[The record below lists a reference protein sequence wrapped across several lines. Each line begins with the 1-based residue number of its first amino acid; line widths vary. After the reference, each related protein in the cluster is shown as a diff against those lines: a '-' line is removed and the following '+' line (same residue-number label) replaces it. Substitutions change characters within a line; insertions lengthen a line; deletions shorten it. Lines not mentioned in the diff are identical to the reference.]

1 MEYLHTAV
9 VPVWI
14 AFPAGL
20 ILVALTAIAL
30 TRWRQISARYTEER
44 ARHQA
49 FIATASDWLWETDAQ
64 HRFVWFSENAPTR
77 FVTRLPVSKKRTE
90 LAVGTLETDQWQQH
104 LADLQAHRPFQDF
117 IYQARGSEDEIMA
130 VRVSGVPVFDR
141 LGRFT
146 GYRGTAC
153 NLTTAWRS
161 GQGMSGRDEMLRQA
175 LEHIHTPIMVLDP
188 SLNILVWNEQMERL
202 FDLPP
207 GLVEVGR
214 PIRDIVMFQAR
225 RGDLEGDASEE
236 NVDRILRTMPPLGP
250 EVVIAPRPWGKVIE
264 VHRRQVP
271 DLGYVLSYV
280 DITERLKNETR
291 LRDAMQEAHA
301 ANRAKSTF
309 LANMSHELRTP
320 LNAIIG
326 FAEIMEGQ
334 LFGPLGGERYV
345 EYVRD
350 IKDSGSHLLDVIN
363 DILDLS
369 KIEAGRIELVEE
381 EVTVERILAAAERLV
396 RDRAARSGLNFVRS
410 CPPTMPRIYAD
421 TRFLRQMLLNL
432 LSNAIKFT
440 GEGGTITL
448 AADQRPSGEIT
459 LIVSDTGIGMDPE
472 DLPIALAPF
481 GQLDNAY
488 SRKFE
493 GTGLGL
499 PLVKS
504 MAEMHGGRLE
514 IETAPGQGTRA
525 DIIIPVERVRAN
537 SEPGL

>member
-9 VPVWI
+9 VPIWVVL
-14 AFPAGL
+14 PAGL
-20 ILVALTAIAL
+20 ILIAITAIAVR
-30 TRWRQISARYTEER
+30 RWRKISADYAVAQ
-44 ARHQA
+44 ARHQT
-49 FIATASDWLWETDAQ
+49 FITTASDWLWETDAE
-64 HRFVWFSENAPTR
+64 HRFVWFSDNAPER
-77 FVTRLPVSKKRTE
+77 FVKRLPVSKRRTE
-90 LAVGTLETDQWQQH
+90 LAVGSMENEQWQQH
-104 LADLQAHRPFQDF
+104 LADLQAHRPFNDF
-117 IYQARGSEDEIMA
+117 IYQARGSEDEIVA
-130 VRVSGVPVFDR
+130 VRVSGTPIFDS
-141 LGRFT
+141 LGRFA

-153 NLTTAWRS
+153 NLTKAWRS
-161 GQGMSGRDEMLRQA
+161 GQGMSGRDEMLRKA

-202 FDLPP
+202 FDLPA

-214 PIRDIVMFQAR
+214 PIRDIILFQAK

-264 VHRRQVP
+264 VHRRIVP
-271 DLGYVLSYV
+271 DLGYVMSYV

-381 EVTVERILAAAERLV
+381 EVAVDRILIAAERLV
-396 RDRAARSGLNFVRS
+396 RDRAARGGLNLVRA

-440 GEGGTITL
+440 DEGGTITL
-448 AADQRPSGEIT
+448 AAEVRPSGEVT
-459 LIVSDTGIGMDPE
+459 LTVQDTGIGMDPE
-472 DLPIALAPF
+472 ELPIALAPF

-514 IETAPGQGTRA
+514 IETAPGHGTRA
-525 DIIIPVERVRAN
+525 DIVIPLDRVRSS